1 MRCGP
6 RGKVAYS
13 RDEALRAVRAIRANE
28 DEPEDSSA
36 KLQAYKCAD
45 CGRWH
50 VGHGQRVK

>member
-13 RDEALRAVRAIRANE
+13 RDEALRAVKDIQSHE
-28 DEPEDSSA
+28 DEPSDSSA

-50 VGHGQRVK
+50 VGHGRAAK